1 MRLPNGYGSIYKMSG
16 NRRNPW
22 RVRITVG
29 WVFDK
34 VLMKNKQV
42 VKDLGYFRTRQ
53 EAMKALADYND
64 NPFDINYLTITLADC
79 YEEAK
84 KDFTEHRSRN
94 YQAAWKYLEPIAGLP
109 IRSIKAAHMQRCI
122 DACKTSQ
129 QQDIKTVCHKV
140 YDYAL
145 KYEIVDKNPSKYLH
159 SNTVATQ
166 IQREVLVPEDIAKL
180 DTIDEWWAKITL
192 MLLYSGM
199 RTKELKQLDPEWI
212 DTENGIIDIQLAKN
226 KSSLRKIPIHAHVLP
241 LFSDYKAEGGNLYG
255 YTHDGLNKALK
266 AFCGHTAHD
275 CRHTFAT
282 RMRECGCDPL
292 VLQLLLGHTPS
303 SVTEKV
309 YTHVTIKELAESLN
323 KLDYTP

>member
-29 WVFDK
+29 WAFDE

-53 EAMKALADYND
+53 EAMKALAEYND
-64 NPFDINYLTITLADC
+64 NPFDLNYMSITLAEC

-84 KDFTEHRSRN
+84 KGFTEHRRGN
-94 YQAAWKYLEPIAGLP
+94 YQAAWKYLEPLHDVP
-109 IRSIKAAHMQRCI
+109 IRSIKAAQMQKCI
-122 DACKTSQ
+122 DACTTSQ
-129 QQDIKTVCHKV
+129 QQDIKTVCHKI

-145 KYEIVDKNPSKYLH
+145 KYEIVDKNPSKFLR

-166 IQREVLVPEDIAKL
+166 IKREVLSNDDISKL
-180 DTIDEWWAKITL
+180 EQVGEWWAKITL

-212 DTENGIIDIQLAKN
+212 DTDNSVIDIQLAKN
-226 KSSLRKIPIHAHVLP
+226 RSSLRKIPIHAHVLP
-241 LFSDYKAEGGNLYG
+241 LFCDYKAEGGNLYG

-282 RMRECGCDPL
+282 QMRLCGCDPL
-292 VLQLLLGHTPS
+292 ILQLLLGHTPS
-303 SVTEKV
+303 TITEKI
-309 YTHVTIKELAESLN
+309 YTHVTIEELAESLN
-323 KLDYTP
+323 KLKYTG

>member
-29 WVFDK
+29 WAFDEI
-34 VLMKNKQV
+34 LMKHRQV
-42 VKDLGYFRTRQ
+42 VKDLGYYRTRQ
-53 EAMKALADYND
+53 EAMKALADYNND
-64 NPFDINYLTITLADC
+64 PFDLNFLNVTLAEC

-84 KDFTEHRSRN
+84 KSFTKGRSRN
-94 YQAAWKYLEPIAGLP
+94 YQAAWKYLAPLADTP
-109 IRSIKAAHMQRCI
+109 IRSIKAAQMQRCI
-122 DACKTSQ
+122 DSCTTSQ
-129 QQDIKTVCHKV
+129 QQDIKTVCHKI

-145 KYEIVDKNPSKYLH
+145 KYEIVDKNPSKLLH
-159 SNTVATQ
+159 SNSVDAQ
-166 IQREVLVPEDIAKL
+166 IKREVLAPDVIAKL
-180 DTIDEWWAKITL
+180 EQSNEWWAKITL

-199 RTKELKQLDPEWI
+199 RTKELKQLDSAWI
-212 DTENGIIDIQLAKN
+212 DTENGVIDIQLAKN
-226 KSSLRKIPIHAHVLP
+226 KSSIRKIPIHTHVLP
-241 LFSDYKAEGGNLYG
+241 LFCDYKAEGSNLYG
-255 YTHDGLNKALK
+255 FTHDGLNKALK

-303 SVTEKV
+303 TITEKI
-309 YTHVTIKELAESLN
+309 YTHVTLEELAESLN
-323 KLDYTP
+323 KLNY

>member
-1 MRLPNGYGSIYKMSG
+1 MRLPNSYGSIYKMSG

-29 WVFDK
+29 WVFDE
-34 VLMKNKQV
+34 VLMKNRQI
-42 VKDLGYFRTRQ
+42 VKDLGCFRTRQ

-64 NPFDINYLTITLADC
+64 NPFDVNYLSVTLAEC

-84 KDFTEHRSRN
+84 KDFTKHRARN
-94 YQAAWKYLEPIAGLP
+94 YQAAWKYLAPLHDVP
-109 IRSIKAAHMQRCI
+109 IRSIKAAQMQRCI

-129 QQDIKTVCHKV
+129 QQDIKTVCHKI
-140 YDYAL
+140 YNYAL
-145 KYEIVDKNPSKYLH
+145 KYEIVDKNPSKFLR

-166 IQREVLVPEDIAKL
+166 IKREVLSGDDIAKL
-180 DTIDEWWAKITL
+180 EQVGEWWAKITL

-212 DTENGIIDIQLAKN
+212 DTDNGIIDIQLAKN
-226 KSSLRKIPIHAHVLP
+226 RASVRKIPIHSHVIP
-241 LFSDYKAEGGNLYG
+241 IWEDYKDFGCNLYG

-266 AFCGHTAHD
+266 TFCGHTAHD

-282 RMRECGCDPL
+282 KMRECGCDPL

-303 SVTEKV
+303 TITEKI
-309 YTHVTIKELAESLN
+309 YTHVTIEELEQALN
-323 KLDYTP
+323 KLKY

>member
-29 WVFDK
+29 WAFDE
-34 VLMKNKQV
+34 VLMKNRQI

-53 EAMKALADYND
+53 EAMKALAEYND
-64 NPFDINYLTITLADC
+64 NPFDANYLSVTLADC
-79 YEEAK
+79 YEEAR
-84 KDFTEHRSRN
+84 KDFTKHRARN
-94 YQAAWKYLEPIAGLP
+94 YQAAWKYLAPLYDVP
-109 IRSIKAAHMQRCI
+109 IRSIKAAQMQRCI
-122 DACKTSQ
+122 DACTTSQ
-129 QQDIKTVCHKV
+129 QQDIKTVCHKI
-140 YDYAL
+140 YDYAV
-145 KYEIVDKNPSKYLH
+145 KYEIVDKNPSQFLR

-166 IQREVLVPEDIAKL
+166 IKREVVAYDDIAKL
-180 DTIDEWWAKITL
+180 EQVGEWWAKITL

-212 DTENGIIDIQLAKN
+212 DTDNGIIDIQLAKN
-226 KSSLRKIPIHAHVLP
+226 RSSIRKIPIHAHVLP
-241 LFSDYKAEGGNLYG
+241 LFCDYKSEGSNLYG

-303 SVTEKV
+303 TITEKI
-309 YTHVTIKELAESLN
+309 YTHVTIEELADSLN
-323 KLDYTP
+323 KLNYTG